1 MTGTGRHHP
10 PRQLPMIGWLIAV
23 WLFLWENLSIANA
36 LAGLALGS
44 LLVVLFP
51 MRPRGVPGAF
61 RPVAAAH
68 FFGFFAWKLFEA
80 SMIVAWEV
88 MTPQN
93 RINEGIVAV
102 PIRGVSETLTTLV
115 ANAISLTPGTL
126 TLEVRHQPP
135 VLYVHVLHLHDI
147 DAVRRDVQYLEVLV
161 IRAFGS
167 SAAIAAAEAA
177 LKDHEVDGRTVS
189 SPPSG
194 RIETREDEP

>member
-1 MTGTGRHHP
+1 MIPARRRP
-10 PRQLPMIGWLIAV
+10 PRQLPMVAWLLVV
-23 WLFLWENLSIANA
+23 WLFLWEDASVANV

-51 MRPRGVPGAF
+51 MRPRGIPGAF
-61 RPVAAAH
+61 RPGAAAH
-68 FFGFFAWKLFEA
+68 FVGYFAWKLVEA

-88 MTPQN
+88 VTPQN

-135 VLYVHVLHLHDI
+135 VLYVHVLHLEDI
-147 DAVRRDVQYLEVLV
+147 GAVRRDVQYLEVLA

-167 SAAIAAAEAA
+167 SAAVAAAEAA
-177 LKDHEVDGRTVS
+177 LQEQVVDAPTPS
-189 SPPSG
+189 PPPSG
-194 RIETREDEP
+194 RGGERKGEG